1 MNRTLY
7 GNLIF
12 ELSKKGRK
20 GYSLPQDYD
29 RTHTTAELPEALR
42 RKDAARLPECDEL
55 TVVRHYTNLSHNN
68 FGVNDGF
75 YPLGSCTMKYNPVI
89 NEEIA
94 AMKAFAGLHPLQP
107 AETCQGALEVY
118 YNLQQSLAELAGLS
132 EFTLNP
138 CAGAHGELTGLMVIR
153 AYHEAMENRK
163 IRNEEMKKDEA
174 PASSYSLNLTFS
186 NSQRTKVLI
195 PDSAHGTNPASA
207 AVCGLEVV
215 EVKSLAD
222 GTVDVEHLRQ
232 LLDEMGNQVAA
243 MMMTNPNTLGIFEP
257 RVLEITEMVHK
268 AGGLMYYDGAN
279 LNALLGECR
288 PGDMGFDVMHINLH
302 KTFSTP
308 HGGGGPG
315 SGPVGVRKG
324 LEQFLPTPRVK
335 MEPPHTAPEGASE
348 PMFTIDFGNVSSSG
362 DEGGATATSAL
373 GSVGSFFGNYGVMLK
388 AYAYILSLGH
398 EYVKQVGPL
407 ATLNANYIK
416 ERLRD
421 DYLLPIGG
429 LCKHEVVF
437 DGLVDKSTGVTTMDV
452 AKRLLDYGYHAPTIY
467 FPLLFHESL
476 MIEPTENESKETI
489 DAFIDVMHKIAA
501 EAKTDPELV
510 KTAPHNT
517 PIGRVDDVLA
527 AKQPVTTYWR
537 TLEC

>member
-29 RTHTTAELPEALR
+29 RSHTTAELPAALR
-42 RKDAARLPECDEL
+42 RGEAARLPECDEL

-75 YPLGSCTMKYNPVI
+75 YPLGSCTMKYNPII

-94 AMKAFAGLHPLQP
+94 AMEAFTGLHPLQP

-153 AYHEAMENRK
+153 AYHESHAPGNSPMGDELG
-163 IRNEEMKKDEA
+163 RNLTA
-174 PASSYSLNLTFS
+174 PAGALRGG
-186 NSQRTKVLI
+186 RTKVLI

-215 EVKSLAD
+215 EVKSLPD
-222 GTVDVEHLRQ
+222 GTVDVDHLRQ
-232 LLDEMGNQVAA
+232 LLDEMGDQVAA

-324 LEQFLPTPRVK
+324 LEQFLPYPRIVK
-335 MEPPHTAPEGASE
+335 PNT
-348 PMFTIDFGNVSSSG
+348 SG
-362 DEGGATATSAL
+362 EGGEMLRIVYAPAHEQSEILPLTGERGEGL
-373 GSVGSFFGNYGVMLK
+373 SVGSFFGNFGVMLK
-388 AYAYILSLGH
+388 AYAYILSLGREH
-398 EYVKQVGPL
+398 VKQVGPL
-407 ATLNANYIK
+407 ATLNANYMK

-421 DYLLPIGG
+421 DYLLPIEG

-452 AKRLLDYGYHAPTIY
+452 SKRLLDYGYHAPTIY

-476 MIEPTENESKETI
+476 MIEPTENESKETL
-489 DAFIDVMHKIAA
+489 DAFIDVMHRIAD

-527 AKQPVTTYWR
+527 AKHPITTYWKS
-537 TLEC
+537 LEE